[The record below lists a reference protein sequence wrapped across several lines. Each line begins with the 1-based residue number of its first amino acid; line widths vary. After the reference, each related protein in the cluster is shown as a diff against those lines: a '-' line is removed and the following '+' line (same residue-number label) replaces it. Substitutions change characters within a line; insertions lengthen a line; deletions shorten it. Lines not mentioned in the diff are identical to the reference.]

1 MTDDTPYLRAA
12 VLQLSD
18 ENAELRQL
26 LEAQRQAVAALVKR
40 LDMLEWQSR
49 TAGYQRRGAA

>member
-18 ENAELRQL
+18 ENADLRQL
-26 LEAQRQAVAALVKR
+26 IEAQRLVIGGMIKR
-40 LDMLEWQSR
+40 LDMLEWRARGERKQ
-49 TAGYQRRGAA
+49 GAA